1 MRGRERWGRGAG
13 KGRRKECLEQL
24 SERNET
30 FTWTRLSSLAR
41 CCVARDP
48 KVLTLPPLPLPVS
61 RHKSFTVPSFY
72 LSHLLPLPPLPLF
85 PLRSLSSA
93 FVSFCQ
99 SIGSQSHSLVYFSRG
114 NPLTRPRSRPSCLWR
129 EMGRRSYCGSATSSP
144 ASGEWRNKLEASRL
158 SCGEAMDDEETVFNE
173 THYIYCV

>member
-1 MRGRERWGRGAG
+1 MKLSHGLGSAHSPGAV
-13 KGRRKECLEQL
+13 
-24 SERNET
+24 
-30 FTWTRLSSLAR
+30 SLATQR
-41 CCVARDP
+41 F
-48 KVLTLPPLPLPVS
+48 L
-61 RHKSFTVPSFY
+61 
-72 LSHLLPLPPLPLF
+72 LF
-85 PLRSLSSA
+85 PRFLCRFRAINLLLFLPSISLIFFLFLFFLRSLSSA
-93 FVSFCQ
+93 FASFCQ